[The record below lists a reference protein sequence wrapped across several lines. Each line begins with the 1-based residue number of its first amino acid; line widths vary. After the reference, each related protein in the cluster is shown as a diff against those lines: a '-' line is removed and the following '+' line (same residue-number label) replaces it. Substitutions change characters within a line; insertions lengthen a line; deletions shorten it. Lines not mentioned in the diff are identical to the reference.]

1 MQCKELLGAL
11 NEYVDGET
19 QSALCRALQE
29 HLADCNP
36 CRIVVDNIRQTITL
50 YRAGKAVTLPVGLH
64 ERLHAVLRQKWAQ
77 DTETGRTSDPKG
89 ISP

>member
-1 MQCKELLGAL
+1 MKCQELLGAL

-29 HLADCNP
+29 HLAGCNP

-50 YRAGKAVTLPVGLH
+50 YRAGQAVPLPAGVH
-64 ERLHAVLRQKWAQ
+64 EKIHSILQERWAAVLRPRQP
-77 DTETGRTSDPKG
+77 R
-89 ISP
+89 